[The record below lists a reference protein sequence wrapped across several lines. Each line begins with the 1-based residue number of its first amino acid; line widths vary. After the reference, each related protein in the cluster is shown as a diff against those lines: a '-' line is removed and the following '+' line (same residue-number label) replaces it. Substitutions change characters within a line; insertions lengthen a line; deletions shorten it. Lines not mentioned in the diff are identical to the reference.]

1 MPHVI
6 TQCYLPPGR
15 GDTPV
20 LTPAEAGTLL
30 PYRGRGGT
38 VTKRAERV
46 SEILSEAVKQAVG
59 SVIEWSERRAGNH
72 GSGTTPTVVIVTV
85 STERQRSQHRL
96 GKHHLAYTTPHTS
109 HYETIRPKKTS
120 QLTTRHETGSLGH
133 WVNGPFGSSFTSGSP
148 GHHFD
153 PV

>member
-1 MPHVI
+1 M
-6 TQCYLPPGR
+6 
-15 GDTPV
+15 
-20 LTPAEAGTLL
+20 
-30 PYRGRGGT
+30 
-38 VTKRAERV
+38 

-59 SVIEWSERRAGNH
+59 SVIKWSERRAGNH

-85 STERQRSQHRL
+85 STERQRSQHRV
-96 GKHHLAYTTPHTS
+96 GKHHLAYATPYTS
-109 HYETIRPKKTS
+109 HYETIRPKETS